1 MATFIPNKKQYDE
14 LTKPEKMLVGYIYD
28 LYFQWMKDSHLPGTP
43 VYLKNSLFSDFLYSI
58 KIEEDLKYY
67 ADYLYLC
74 DYKDENLI
82 VNEEYRSIVPKSPI
96 TLTKEK
102 LDEKIEQL
110 NSRTKEE
117 NKGFFKKL
125 FC

>member
-1 MATFIPNKKQYDE
+1 MATFIPDKKQYNE

-28 LYFQWMKDSHLPGTP
+28 LYFQCMKYAHIPAGP
-43 VYLKNSLFSDFLYSI
+43 VYLKNSLFSDFLYSV

-82 VNEEYRSIVPKSPI
+82 INEEYRSFVPKSPI

-110 NSRTKEE
+110 NNSTKEKK
-117 NKGFFKKL
+117 KGFFKKL
-125 FC
+125 FG

>member
-1 MATFIPNKKQYDE
+1 MSY
-14 LTKPEKMLVGYIYD
+14 
-28 LYFQWMKDSHLPGTP
+28 
-43 VYLKNSLFSDFLYSI
+43 FLYSI

-82 VNEEYRSIVPKSPI
+82 VNEEYRSIVPKSLI
-96 TLTKEK
+96 TLAKEK

-110 NSRTKEE
+110 NNRTKKEK
-117 NKGFFKKL
+117 KGFFKKL
-125 FC
+125 FY

>member
-1 MATFIPNKKQYDE
+1 MSTFIPNKKQYDE
-14 LTKPEKMLVGYIYD
+14 LTNPEKMIVGYIYD
-28 LYFQWMKDSHLPGTP
+28 LYFQWMKNSHLPGTP
-43 VYLKNSLFSDFLYSI
+43 VYLKNSMFSDFLYSV

-82 VNEEYRSIVPKSPI
+82 VNEEYRSIVPKSSI
-96 TLTKEK
+96 TLAKEK

-110 NSRTKEE
+110 NNRTKKE
-117 NKGFFKKL
+117 NKNSFSD
-125 FC
+125 

>member
-14 LTKPEKMLVGYIYD
+14 LTKPEKMIVGYIYD
-28 LYFQWMKDSHLPGTP
+28 LYFQWMKDSHIPGTP
-43 VYLKNSLFSDFLYSI
+43 VYLKNSLFSDFLYSV

-82 VNEEYRSIVPKSPI
+82 INEEYRSIVPKSSI
-96 TLTKEK
+96 TLAKEK
-102 LDEKIEQL
+102 LNEKIEQL
-110 NSRTKEE
+110 NNSTKE
-117 NKGFFKKL
+117 KKER
-125 FC
+125 FI